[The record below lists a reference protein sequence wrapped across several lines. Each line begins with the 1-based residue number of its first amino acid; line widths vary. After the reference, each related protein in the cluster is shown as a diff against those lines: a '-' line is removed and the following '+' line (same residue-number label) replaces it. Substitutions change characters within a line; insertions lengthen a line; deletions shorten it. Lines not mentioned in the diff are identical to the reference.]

1 MQMHCSA
8 SLLKVTACHRCCWKN
23 TGLIQPRNC
32 FKIFESRWIVLS
44 LPNLWFLLLKWDL
57 VKHLV
62 FPWHSLTQ
70 HQIWHFHYYGNLG
83 SQSIETS
90 HIKSKSE
97 CITEAEY
104 HSLKKNTSRWIFHLT
119 HQKTWWQKNV
129 HSVQCS
135 GAFLYLGKLLFIVST
150 SLIRFVKGISIQE
163 GEIQLYWSLWY
174 FISAA

>member
-1 MQMHCSA
+1 M
-8 SLLKVTACHRCCWKN
+8 TACRRCCWKN

-44 LPNLWFLLLKWDL
+44 LPNLWFLLLKWGL

-83 SQSIETS
+83 AWSIETS

-104 HSLKKNTSRWIFHLT
+104 HSLKKKHESLNFPSHTSKNLMT
-119 HQKTWWQKNV
+119 ENV

>member
-83 SQSIETS
+83 AQSIETS

-104 HSLKKNTSRWIFHLT
+104 HSLKKKHESLNFPSHTSKNLMTEKRPFCAVLRGFSLSRKTLIYSLNIT
-119 HQKTWWQKNV
+119 H
-129 HSVQCS
+129 
-135 GAFLYLGKLLFIVST
+135 
-150 SLIRFVKGISIQE
+150 
-163 GEIQLYWSLWY
+163 
-174 FISAA
+174 